1 MNERIVYTNPDG
13 SVSVLVPTGE
23 VTIEEVARLD
33 VPYFITTD
41 ITFLD
46 GSVIPVGIVM
56 KIADFYNEAQR
67 QKLSAEDIETIV
79 GTSFKQLAYR
89 QITIAELPQD
99 RLFRAAWDDS
109 NPEDF
114 IGVDITKAK
123 DIAHSLRRTDR
134 EVQLTPLD
142 REENFVTTT
151 ETRKTE
157 IIAEKQGILDANAT
171 MQTNIDGALDEA
183 ALRSVIG
190 TAGLPNAV

>member
-13 SVSVLVPTGE
+13 SVSVLVPTGAIILE
-23 VTIEEVARLD
+23 DVAYRD
-33 VPYFITTD
+33 VPYRVTAD
-41 ITFLD
+41 ISFPD
-46 GSVIPVGIVM
+46 GSVLTAGGLL
-56 KIADFYNEAQR
+56 KIADFYVEGLGRGLTVKKIGAVI
-67 QKLSAEDIETIV
+67 S
-79 GTSFKQLAYR
+79 TSLKQLAYR

-190 TAGLPNAV
+190 TAGLPNVV